1 MANSLKIKVNGL
13 THGVSASLDTP
24 LLYVLHNELHLHG
37 PRFGCGLA
45 QCGAC
50 SVLLDGKEIR
60 SCVTPVA
67 AVAGKRIT
75 TLEGLPALYAS
86 QRGAAAAAPDL
97 HPLQQAWIDEQV
109 PHCGYCQNGM
119 MITAADLLTRTSRPS
134 EAQIRSFMNGHLCRC
149 GTYPRI
155 LRAID
160 RAAKVMA

>member
-1 MANSLKIKVNGL
+1 MAKRLKISVNGR
-13 THGVSASLDTP
+13 TQNVSASPDTP

-50 SVLLDGKEIR
+50 SVLVDGKEIR

-67 AVAGKRIT
+67 GVAGKKVT
-75 TLEGLPALYAS
+75 TLEGLPALYAQQKS
-86 QRGAAAAAPDL
+86 LAKALAL

-109 PHCGYCQNGM
+109 PHCGYCQSGM
-119 MITAADLLTRTSRPS
+119 MITAADLLARTPRPT
-134 EAQIRSFMNGHLCRC
+134 ETQIRSFMNGHLCRC

-155 LRAID
+155 LKAIN

>member
-1 MANSLKIKVNGL
+1 MARNLKITVNGR
-13 THGVSASLDTP
+13 TQTVTASPDTP

-50 SVLLDGKEIR
+50 SVLVDGKEIR

-67 AVAGKRIT
+67 GVAGKKVT
-75 TLEGLPALYAS
+75 TLEGLPALYAQQKS
-86 QRGAAAAAPDL
+86 LAKAPAL

-109 PHCGYCQNGM
+109 PHCGYCQSGM
-119 MITAADLLTRTSRPS
+119 MITAADLLARTPRPT
-134 EAQIRSFMNGHLCRC
+134 ETQIRSFMNGHLCRC

-155 LRAID
+155 LKAITRAS
-160 RAAKVMA
+160 RAMA